1 MKTKLKICTVRII
14 YSFLLLSVLFKI
26 KFEIVNNKISLEM
39 NKISTVSYDA
49 KKNIKKKIK
58 IKTNKNPSNIHTC
71 SHFLF
76 TELAP
81 YGVRVNAVK

>member
-14 YSFLLLSVLFKI
+14 YSFFLLSVLFKI

-49 KKNIKKKIK
+49 KKNINKKKN
-58 IKTNKNPSNIHTC
+58 KTNEQKSQQ
-71 SHFLF
+71 
-76 TELAP
+76 
-81 YGVRVNAVK
+81 

>member
-14 YSFLLLSVLFKI
+14 YSVFLLSVLFKI

-39 NKISTVSYDA
+39 NEISTVSYDA

-58 IKTNKNPSNIHTC
+58 IKTNKNPSNRHTC

>member
-1 MKTKLKICTVRII
+1 M
-14 YSFLLLSVLFKI
+14 YSTYYLFFFLLSVLFKI
-26 KFEIVNNKISLEM
+26 KFEIVNNKSSLEM

-58 IKTNKNPSNIHTC
+58 IKTNKNPSNRHTC

>member
-1 MKTKLKICTVRII
+1 M
-14 YSFLLLSVLFKI
+14 LFKI

-39 NKISTVSYDA
+39 NKISSVSYDA

-58 IKTNKNPSNIHTC
+58 IKTNKNPSNRHRC
-71 SHFLF
+71 SHLLF

>member
-1 MKTKLKICTVRII
+1 M
-14 YSFLLLSVLFKI
+14 YSTYYLFFFFLLSVLFKI
-26 KFEIVNNKISLEM
+26 KFEIVNNKIGLEM
-39 NKISTVSYDA
+39 NKISPVSYDA

-58 IKTNKNPSNIHTC
+58 IKTNKNPSNRHTC

>member
-14 YSFLLLSVLFKI
+14 YSVFLLSVLFKI
-26 KFEIVNNKISLEM
+26 KFEIVNNKIGLEM

-58 IKTNKNPSNIHTC
+58 IKTNKNPSNRHTC

-76 TELAP
+76 T
-81 YGVRVNAVK
+81 

>member
-1 MKTKLKICTVRII
+1 MKTKLKICTVRIV
-14 YSFLLLSVLFKI
+14 YSFYFQCYLNV
-26 KFEIVNNKISLEM
+26 KFEIVNNMISLEM

-49 KKNIKKKIK
+49 KKNSKIK
-58 IKTNKNPSNIHTC
+58 IKTNKNPSNRHTC

>member
-1 MKTKLKICTVRII
+1 
-14 YSFLLLSVLFKI
+14 
-26 KFEIVNNKISLEM
+26 M

-49 KKNIKKKIK
+49 KKNSKKKIK
-58 IKTNKNPSNIHTC
+58 IKTNKNPSNRHTC
-71 SHFLF
+71 SHFLL

>member
-1 MKTKLKICTVRII
+1 M
-14 YSFLLLSVLFKI
+14 LFKI
-26 KFEIVNNKISLEM
+26 KFEIVNNKIGLEM

-58 IKTNKNPSNIHTC
+58 IKTNKNPSNRHTC